1 MLGILMSFFK
11 VSVQSEIFSYTLDAT
26 TGLAKEE
33 NSLWNNI
40 TN

>member
-1 MLGILMSFFK
+1 MLGILMSLFK
-11 VSVQSEIFSYTLDAT
+11 VNVQSEIFSYTLDAQ
-26 TGLAKEE
+26 TGLAKE